1 MICAPSSMLDAAAK
15 IHGDAYRESVLAHG
29 EVRGDEVCIDAEK
42 LERIRRSYG
51 VNAPKRGL
59 GDRLAALLERIGIT
73 GWSGCNCAGRKKWL
87 NEFGRRF
94 GL

>member
-15 IHGDAYRESVLAHG
+15 IHGEAYRESVLAHG
-29 EVRGDEVCIDAEK
+29 EVRGDEVCIEVEK

-51 VNAPKRGL
+51 VNAPKPGL
-59 GDRLAALLERIGIT
+59 GDRLAALLARIGIKP
-73 GWSGCNCAGRKKWL
+73 WPGCGCAGRKKWL
-87 NEFGRRF
+87 NDFGRRL